1 MNCNSITEAL
11 AQIIAESPE
20 LKNFMFL
27 FLEKRPE
34 EALSKKYRNINFFNE
49 DLKRKAG

>member
-11 AQIIAESPE
+11 AQIVAESPE

-27 FLEKRPE
+27 FLEKRPA
-34 EALSKKYRNINFFNE
+34 EALSKNLETLIF
-49 DLKRKAG
+49 